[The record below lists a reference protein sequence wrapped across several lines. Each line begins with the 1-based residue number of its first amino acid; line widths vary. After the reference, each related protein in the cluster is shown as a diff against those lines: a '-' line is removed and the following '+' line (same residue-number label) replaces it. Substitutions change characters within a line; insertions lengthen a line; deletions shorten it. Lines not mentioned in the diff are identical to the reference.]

1 MVNRIDAS
9 GQEHSQ
15 QRDVLLPISLANE
28 ANVGY
33 QIMSGIISDW
43 LAQDESKRDMQLLG
57 GDAIAVV
64 IAGR

>member
-15 QRDVLLPISLANE
+15 QRDVLLPMSLMNE